1 MESINDNIEKA
12 IVLSRHTQR
21 NWDLSREIPQEDL
34 DLIISSA
41 TQCPSKQNI
50 AYYRIHAITN
60 RDIIESIHNSTH
72 GFTISQDPYRS
83 ITNTQVLANLLIVFE
98 EVDIDFNDRNSQ
110 RNDQIIAIANGT
122 ATQEDWETLTRDKHM
137 AVGVAAGHLNMTS
150 ALLGY
155 STGFCACFN
164 FDGIKETLNLEKDPI
179 LLLGIGFKN
188 DNVDRR
194 IHHNHSHYV
203 YPTIPKQAIKVS
215 YWK

>member
-1 MESINDNIEKA
+1 MESINDSIEKA
-12 IVLSRHTQR
+12 ITLGRHTQR
-21 NWDLSREIPQEDL
+21 NWDLSREIPQDDL

-60 RDIIESIHNSTH
+60 RDVIESIHNSTY
-72 GFTISQDPYRS
+72 GFIINQRS

-98 EVDIDFNDRNSQ
+98 EVEIDFNDRNYH
-110 RNDQIIAIANGT
+110 RNDQIVAIANGT
-122 ATQEDWETLTRDKHM
+122 ATKEDWETLTRDKHM
-137 AVGVAAGHLNMTS
+137 AVGLAAGYLNMTS

-179 LLLGIGFKN
+179 LLMGIGFDN
-188 DNVDRR
+188 DNLDRR
-194 IHHNHSHYV
+194 AHHNHHHFV
-203 YPTIPKQAIKVS
+203 YPTKPKQEIKVS